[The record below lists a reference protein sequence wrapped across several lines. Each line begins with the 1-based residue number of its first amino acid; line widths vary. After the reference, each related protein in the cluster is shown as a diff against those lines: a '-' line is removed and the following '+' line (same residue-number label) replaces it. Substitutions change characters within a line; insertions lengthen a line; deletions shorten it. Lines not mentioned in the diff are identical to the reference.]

1 MFISS
6 EIRCIGPESLL
17 VNQVKDFDENL
28 QLALQ
33 RMVPVYF
40 KYIIAI
46 LVLLLSW
53 LVVLPVFGVVML
65 YDCLC

>member
-6 EIRCIGPESLL
+6 EIRCVGPESLL

-33 RMVPVYF
+33 RMVLMYF
-40 KYIIAI
+40 KNN
-46 LVLLLSW
+46 LVLLLRW
-53 LVVLPVFGVVML
+53 LDMLPVFGVVML
-65 YDCLC
+65 YDCLW

>member
-17 VNQVKDFDENL
+17 VNQVKDFDGNL

-33 RMVPVYF
+33 RMVLVYF
-40 KYIIAI
+40 KYN
-46 LVLLLSW
+46 LVLLLRW

>member
-28 QLALQ
+28 QRALQ
-33 RMVPVYF
+33 RTVLVYF
-40 KYIIAI
+40 KYITAI
-46 LVLLLSW
+46 
-53 LVVLPVFGVVML
+53 
-65 YDCLC
+65 

>member
-6 EIRCIGPESLL
+6 EIRCIGSESLL
-17 VNQVKDFDENL
+17 VNKVKDFDENL

-46 LVLLLSW
+46 
-53 LVVLPVFGVVML
+53 
-65 YDCLC
+65 

>member
-17 VNQVKDFDENL
+17 ANQVKDLDENL
-28 QLALQ
+28 QPTLQ
-33 RMVPVYF
+33 RTVLVYF

-46 LVLLLSW
+46 
-53 LVVLPVFGVVML
+53 
-65 YDCLC
+65 

>member
-6 EIRCIGPESLL
+6 EIKGIGYKSLL

-33 RMVPVYF
+33 RMVPVYV

-46 LVLLLSW
+46 
-53 LVVLPVFGVVML
+53 
-65 YDCLC
+65 